1 MSSGAGAGAG
11 VPFLGTG
18 AGVKKSDSNPSG
30 PDYTLHYMGAIRWG
44 TRGTRPLPQF
54 SDSGDIIWHA
64 SPTFFSLGF
73 VIYWFHTKLSPSH
86 FTTKFRLCYISPNN
100 TDHPKWIYTE
110 YTVLNIF
117 SPFRIFEQLALA
129 LKNRLC
135 SEFTV
140 LNIYFLSFRNFEQ
153 LALALKFFK
162 SAPPH
167 RLVRLC
173 VF

>member
-1 MSSGAGAGAG
+1 MSSGAGAG

-30 PDYTLHYMGAIRWG
+30 PDYTLHGRNKVGDTGDAS
-44 TRGTRPLPQF
+44 LPQF

-100 TDHPKWIYTE
+100 TDHPKWTYTE

-117 SPFRIFEQLALA
+117 SPFRIFEQIALA

-173 VF
+173 VL